1 MNTDDPFSILQEK
14 IVFAGLPI
22 EQAKEYVW
30 FISGWHRDDLKSG
43 KLKTEDILP
52 SDECLNTLVEAH
64 RIVTEASMNKM
75 NPRTLH
81 PAQIRRF
88 LSVPDIKWKESKE
101 VIAKFFGV
109 TEMMV
114 NAIYAS
120 NEAWLQKT
128 SEECLDAALYTNYI
142 CRSDLHLSW
151 KVFKYTGLLGR
162 EETEKRV
169 NQLYALL
176 GPDDSTKLI
185 EVDALSG
192 NWLFYMDT
200 CYNPAECISYL
211 IQCKLSNKQITEF
224 VSRYG
229 YVLYLFNASKT
240 RSRIDSIIQNFLY
253 EWQRDYGPCYESL
266 SQEEIYFLIRG
277 PGKFEA

>member
-1 MNTDDPFSILQEK
+1 MKTDDPFSILQDK

-30 FISGWHRDDLKSG
+30 FIRGWHRDDLKSG

-52 SDECLNTLVEAH
+52 SDECLNTLAEAH
-64 RIVTEASMNKM
+64 RIVTGATMNKM

-81 PAQIRRF
+81 PVQIRRF

-120 NEAWLQKT
+120 DEAWLQKT

-142 CRSDLHLSW
+142 CRGDLHLSW
-151 KVFKYTGLLGR
+151 KVFQYTGLLGR

-229 YVLYLFNASKT
+229 YVLYLFITSKT
-240 RSRIDSIIQNFLY
+240 RRRIDSIIQNFLY
-253 EWQRDYGPCYESL
+253 EWQRDYWPFYEGL
-266 SQEEIYFLIRG
+266 SQEEIDFLIRG